1 MRGLTWRACVRDEDE
16 DEDEDEDAH
25 RHGVSRWSWRE
36 VRSRATL
43 NMHTYGSVSSMDGR
57 RCSNGSRSDKEVF
70 SGLSRVLSSSRNT
83 RQMELILSD

>member
-1 MRGLTWRACVRDEDE
+1 MRGLTWRARVRDE

-25 RHGVSRWSWRE
+25 RHGVSRWSWWE
-36 VRSRATL
+36 VRSRETP